1 MFYICR
7 VWNRNGGDRVVG
19 GAKNTESEIIR
30 EERAKVKEKKSTRV
44 PTDIYELHQVL
55 RFYFRL
61 VSERY
66 FCPFPVRL
74 LPPSLHPLLFSL
86 ICFQIAYCIVYAA
99 WLRSYPAE
107 WQSTDASRGFTRTEI
122 YSCILYQAL
131 NTIFALFLPYINEYQ
146 NNA

>member
-7 VWNRNGGDRVVG
+7 VWNRSGGDRVVG

-30 EERAKVKEKKSTRV
+30 EERAKVKEEYACSYGYLRATPK
-44 PTDIYELHQVL
+44 VL

-99 WLRSYPAE
+99 WLCSYPAE
-107 WQSTDASRGFTRTEI
+107 WQSTDASRGFIRAEI
-122 YSCILYQAL
+122 CSRILYQAL
-131 NTIFALFLPYINEYQ
+131 NTIFALFLSYINEYQ